1 MNNKKS
7 TKQELIT
14 KNSLD
19 SVKNTKKKL
28 MNKNSLDSV
37 KNTKKKLM
45 NKNYPDSVR
54 SQENFNMIVCLILV
68 IIGFSHPLIDW
79 LLGY

>member
-14 KNSLD
+14 KNSP
-19 SVKNTKKKL
+19 
-28 MNKNSLDSV
+28 DSV